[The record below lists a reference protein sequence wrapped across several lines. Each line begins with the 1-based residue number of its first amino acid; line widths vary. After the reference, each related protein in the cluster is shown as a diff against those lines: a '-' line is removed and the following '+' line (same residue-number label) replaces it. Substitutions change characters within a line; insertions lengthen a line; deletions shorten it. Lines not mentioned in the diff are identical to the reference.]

1 MARLWPRRLHSQLT
15 LSFLLVIFIS
25 MCSLAFMI
33 QLAATPRLDRAG
45 QLIYRRQAYL
55 LAPLLADHY
64 RRHGSWLETPTL
76 LQTLNQP
83 RPPALL
89 DGITPRWPWQPAVS
103 RSLQPERVLLLEP
116 GFTVM
121 VDSTGQLAPGEPL
134 PENWR
139 ASAAPV
145 RLDGQLLGH
154 VLVTSDL
161 DEELTIFVRTTVR
174 RMAGTA
180 VLLAGGLALI
190 VSLALA
196 RRLTRPAQALS
207 QAATRLASGDS
218 LEPLPVQANN
228 EIGDLTRAF
237 NEMAAALAAQQ
248 QLRRQLVAD
257 IAHELRTPLSIMK
270 LNVAGLADHL
280 QSPAEA
286 VAALEVEIESLAALI
301 EDLRALSLAESGGM
315 QLNLEPIR
323 LDAFLKRVGQ
333 SWQPQ
338 AEAHGLELRLDLA
351 SDLPVV
357 TFDPRRLE
365 QVLNNLL
372 SNAWRYTPPGG
383 HVTLGARREGSGVRL
398 WVADTGPGLP
408 AAELARL
415 FDRFYRVDP
424 SRSRESGGSGLGL
437 AIAKQI
443 VLLHGGRIW
452 AESELGQGATFIVVL
467 DA

>member
-1 MARLWPRRLHSQLT
+1 
-15 LSFLLVIFIS
+15 
-25 MCSLAFMI
+25 
-33 QLAATPRLDRAG
+33 
-45 QLIYRRQAYL
+45 
-55 LAPLLADHY
+55 
-64 RRHGSWLETPTL
+64 
-76 LQTLNQP
+76 
-83 RPPALL
+83 
-89 DGITPRWPWQPAVS
+89 
-103 RSLQPERVLLLEP
+103 
-116 GFTVM
+116 
-121 VDSTGQLAPGEPL
+121 
-134 PENWR
+134 
-139 ASAAPV
+139 
-145 RLDGQLLGH
+145 
-154 VLVTSDL
+154 
-161 DEELTIFVRTTVR
+161 
-174 RMAGTA
+174 
-180 VLLAGGLALI
+180 
-190 VSLALA
+190 
-196 RRLTRPAQALS
+196 
-207 QAATRLASGDS
+207 
-218 LEPLPVQANN
+218 
-228 EIGDLTRAF
+228 
-237 NEMAAALAAQQ
+237 MAAALAAQQ